1 VATILIADDVRES
14 LGRLRGMLTGDGHEV
29 RTASDGQ
36 ECLHS
41 VAERAPDVIILA
53 TALPEPSGGEV
64 CRLLRADEAT
74 AEIPILMISASEGVD
89 EIIRCLEMGAF
100 DCLTEPI
107 NQRILL
113 ARVRSALSVKEAQ
126 DEKDRLLAKLEE
138 SYLLLEAVTENLERV
153 SLEDRLTGVGNRR
166 SMETELDRSRAR
178 AQRYQRP
185 YAVVLVDIDFFKK
198 YNDHYG
204 HQAGDEVLKQVAAA
218 LGDDLRETDGVYRY
232 GGEEFLVLLPETEAA
247 RAEEVAE
254 RLRQR
259 VETLGIPHCMT
270 EAGCV
275 SVSLGIGCETAEADE
290 PAQWDDVVRCADAA
304 LYRAKSAGRNCAV
317 MG

>member
-1 VATILIADDVRES
+1 VATILIADGVREN
-14 LGRLRGMLTGDGHEV
+14 LVDLRAILTGDGHEV

-36 ECLHS
+36 ECLRS
-41 VAERAPDVIILA
+41 VAEQAPDVIILA
-53 TALPEPSGGEV
+53 TTLPEPSGAEV
-64 CRLLRADEAT
+64 CRLLRADEST
-74 AEIPILMISASEGVD
+74 AEIPILMISASEGAD
-89 EIIRCLEMGAF
+89 EIIRCLELGAL
-100 DCLTEPI
+100 DCVTQPV
-107 NQRILL
+107 NRRILL
-113 ARVRSALSVKEAQ
+113 ARVRSALRIKAAQ
-126 DEKDRLLAKLEE
+126 EEKDQLLAKLEE

-166 SMETELDRSRAR
+166 SMETELERSRAR

-185 YAVVLVDIDFFKK
+185 YATILVDIDFFKK

-204 HQAGDEVLKQVAAA
+204 HQAGDVVLKQVADA
-218 LGDDLRETDGVYRY
+218 LGDDLRETDGAYRY

-259 VETLGIPHCMT
+259 VEALGIPHCVT
-270 EAGCV
+270 EVGCV
-275 SVSLGIGCETAEADE
+275 TISLGIGCETAEADA
-290 PAQWDDVVRCADAA
+290 PAEWEEVVRRADSA
-304 LYRAKSAGRNCAV
+304 LYRAKSAGRNCVV